1 MNRWA
6 VAFPFVGV
14 AAALFVLAPNSLGD
28 VPRTLTS
35 LGIVLFVALVSFAYI
50 WLRSRSSRQ
59 RAAALGAVATV
70 TTDPDGLELAA
81 HIAGVDAPRLGT
93 FAVVV
98 TVDGIQFWSTTERMD
113 VALAW
118 SAIRSVDVDPG
129 SIPGARSR
137 PSILIYTHVSPRIA
151 IRLIPQGKYGVGRL
165 GVERVGQVV
174 ARLRELQPSPS
185 A

>member
-14 AAALFVLAPNSLGD
+14 AAALFVLAPNSLDD

-98 TVDGIQFWSTTERMD
+98 TGDGIQF
-113 VALAW
+113 
-118 SAIRSVDVDPG
+118 
-129 SIPGARSR
+129 
-137 PSILIYTHVSPRIA
+137 
-151 IRLIPQGKYGVGRL
+151 
-165 GVERVGQVV
+165 
-174 ARLRELQPSPS
+174 
-185 A
+185 